1 MDFWSFLI
9 LYLLTVVVFFAIDIV
24 WLGVISKKFYR
35 DQLGAVMSPKVNW
48 TAAIIFYLIFIFGI
62 VFFVIYPA
70 VAGDNIT
77 MAIGYGALFGFIAYA
92 TYDLTNLATIKGWP
106 TLVTVVDLVWGSFLS
121 ASTSTLVFLL
131 YNLIS

>member
-1 MDFWSFLI
+1 MDFWIFLI
-9 LYLLTVVVFFAIDIV
+9 LYLLTVVVFFAIDIIFRS
-24 WLGVISKKFYR
+24 VISKKFYR
-35 DQLGAVMSPKVNW
+35 DQLGALMSPKVNW

-70 VAGDNIT
+70 VTGDDIT

>member
-35 DQLGAVMSPKVNW
+35 DQLGALMSPKVNW